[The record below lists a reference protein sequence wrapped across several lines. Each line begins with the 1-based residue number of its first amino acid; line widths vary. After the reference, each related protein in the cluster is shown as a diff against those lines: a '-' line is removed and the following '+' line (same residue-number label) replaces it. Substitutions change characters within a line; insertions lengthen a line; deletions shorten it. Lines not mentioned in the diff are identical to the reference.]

1 MNSDAA
7 SGADPAAGVDLDLDE
22 RDGAEDL
29 DGIDAADEGGDSQ
42 AAVEYGFGFSL
53 WDGDEGTLDGMQRD
67 ALVVLLKHAY
77 IGSDTYPHEW
87 KTLINSTG
95 PIRSQLNN
103 LYLDLVIDEAREI
116 AYKRSVR
123 SEDRTFRTLLYD
135 TSYNRE
141 ETLLLVFLR
150 EQFRAEGAVGSTH
163 VFVDAD
169 AMQEY
174 VARFRPA
181 RDTDELGGRRKVEN
195 AIKALKKARLIT
207 ATSGSDDRY
216 RVSRAIET
224 LLPVEKLHTLLAALR
239 KQNTQGASAEAD
251 GDDACDATDAV
262 DEAVVRGDVQ

>member
-1 MNSDAA
+1 MTSDTASRAA
-7 SGADPAAGVDLDLDE
+7 PVAGVDMDLGE
-22 RDGAEDL
+22 RDGGGNL
-29 DGIDAADEGGDSQ
+29 DDIDAVDEEAGSQ
-42 AAVEYGFGFSL
+42 AADEYGFGYSL
-53 WDGDEGTLDGMQRD
+53 WDGDEGTLERLQRD

-77 IGSDTYPHEW
+77 ISSDTYPREW
-87 KTLINSTG
+87 KTLAGSIG

-150 EQFRAEGAVGSTH
+150 EQFRAEGAAGATH

-174 VARFRPA
+174 VGRFRPVH
-181 RDTDELGGRRKVEN
+181 DTDELGGRRKVEN

-207 ATSGSDDRY
+207 AADGSDDRY
-216 RVSRAIET
+216 QVSRAIET
-224 LLPVEKLHTLLAALR
+224 LLPVQKLHPHRGALVKFR
-239 KQNTQGASAEAD
+239 YP
-251 GDDACDATDAV
+251 GDIGV
-262 DEAVVRGDVQ
+262 PVPS